1 MPGDPSIY
9 GSPGRVY
16 RTPSPPKAYHT
27 VDDLLTD
34 VEVRVLGSLIEKERT
49 TPEYYPL
56 SLNALTN
63 ACNQSSN
70 RDPIVQYDEATV
82 ADAIESL
89 RRRSLVRA
97 VQQSGSRVTKYRQ
110 LMGETIGLV
119 ARQTAVLC
127 VLMLRGPQTLAELR
141 TRAGRLAELE
151 SLEDVEAVLDGLIAR
166 QPVPIVVRLPRRP
179 GQKEVRYAHLL
190 AGEVTTDTVEAA
202 VAPGARRAA
211 DTDRIGALEEALAEL
226 RTEVADLREQLQAF
240 RRQFE

>member
-1 MPGDPSIY
+1 M
-9 GSPGRVY
+9 
-16 RTPSPPKAYHT
+16 
-27 VDDLLTD
+27 DDLLTD

-49 TPEYYPL
+49 TPEHYPL

-97 VQQSGSRVTKYRQ
+97 MQQSGSRVTKYRQ

-127 VLMLRGPQTLAELR
+127 VLMLRGPQTVAELR
-141 TRAGRLAELE
+141 TRASRLAELE

-166 QPVPIVVRLPRRP
+166 HPSPIVVRLPRRP

-190 AGEVTTDTVEAA
+190 AGEVTVDASEPTAA
-202 VAPGARRAA
+202 PRSQPDA
-211 DTDRIGALEEALAEL
+211 DRIGALEEALAEL

-240 RRQFE
+240 RKQFE

>member
-1 MPGDPSIY
+1 M
-9 GSPGRVY
+9 
-16 RTPSPPKAYHT
+16 
-27 VDDLLTD
+27 DDLLTD

-49 TPEYYPL
+49 TPENYPL

-119 ARQTAVLC
+119 TRQTAVLC

-141 TRAGRLAELE
+141 TRASRLAELE
-151 SLEDVEAVLDGLIAR
+151 SLEDVEAVLDALIAR
-166 QPVPIVVRLPRRP
+166 EPTPIVVRLPRRP
-179 GQKEVRYAHLL
+179 GQKEERYAHLL
-190 AGEVTTDTVEAA
+190 AGEVTVDASEPAA
-202 VAPGARRAA
+202 APRRQLDA
-211 DTDRIGALEEALAEL
+211 DRVGALEEALAEL

-240 RRQFE
+240 RKQFE